1 MPAVQTATRET
12 LSTDT
17 PLKILIVDDDPDIR
31 TILQALMG
39 LEGFEVVGLA
49 EDGGKAV
56 SAAMETQ
63 PDVVILD
70 YMMPKIDGAEAATF
84 IRAVAPFARI
94 LAFSG
99 VIHELPVWAD
109 GFIPK
114 GDIGEMARAI
124 LGSHHVP
131 SSAGTSPRSA
141 PMRSG

>member
-1 MPAVQTATRET
+1 MPAVQTATPEI
-12 LSTDT
+12 LSPEA

-49 EDGGKAV
+49 EDGGTAV
-56 SAAMETQ
+56 AAAMETQ

-70 YMMPKIDGAEAATF
+70 FMMPKIDGGEAALF

-99 VIHELPVWAD
+99 VIHELPAWAD

-114 GDIGEMARAI
+114 GDIGEMAHAI
-124 LGSHHVP
+124 VGSQ
-131 SSAGTSPRSA
+131 PRS
-141 PMRSG
+141 